1 MVEEKIYSF
10 LNRIILREYKLLLI
24 ILICSF
30 ISFLFFSFFIPAR
43 YQATLKV
50 FPNQNENNIS
60 SLNFLAQDFGL
71 SGSQSSNFPLSE
83 IALSNSILD
92 KIYYGSYKKSSGEVT
107 NINNLLNKSFFSFIK
122 NEKSESLEKFL
133 TIEKLKERLNVSY
146 DRRTNITSLT
156 IEIEDPNVSKEILEL
171 FYDEISLFI
180 NQSINEAASY
190 KKNFIEKRISVVQ
203 DELLSAESDL
213 EEFLKVN
220 KSFQDSPLLL
230 KKITELKREVSV
242 KEGAYLILK
251 QELEVA
257 KIDEI
262 KNTLKL
268 FIIEKPEVSPIKS
281 FPRRLSFASTGSI
294 IVALFFLLLRNRRDL
309 KNILSL
315 KNI

>member
-1 MVEEKIYSF
+1 M
-10 LNRIILREYKLLLI
+10 
-24 ILICSF
+24 
-30 ISFLFFSFFIPAR
+30 FFSFFIPAR